1 MNPNEEYAEEITTPN
16 TTPKPQGMDT
26 HRKIM
31 LGLVV
36 ALVVVAAVMHGWR
49 VAAVGTL
56 ENKLALAES
65 QHAQAR
71 DQLIEQ
77 ARELDLRH
85 AEESLRLFSTP
96 FAWAVRR
103 EAMAANLDQVDQYF
117 TDLVQLPGFEAA
129 VLAKPDGKI
138 MVASDRKQLAQP
150 FASLYPA
157 DYLGFS
163 DIKIMREAGGR
174 LRAVIPVLGLNQQLG
189 TLVLD
194 YTPPAYPLK

>member
-1 MNPNEEYAEEITTPN
+1 MNTNEEYAEETT
-16 TTPKPQGMDT
+16 TSKPQGMDT
-26 HRKIM
+26 NRKIM

-36 ALVVVAAVMHGWR
+36 ALVVVAGLMYGWR

-56 ENKLALAES
+56 ENKLALVES

-117 TDLVQLPGFEAA
+117 TDVVQLPGFEAA

-157 DYLGFS
+157 DYLAFN

-174 LRAVIPVLGLNQQLG
+174 LRAVIPILGLNQQLG

>member
-1 MNPNEEYAEEITTPN
+1 MNPNEEYAEEIAEEINKPQ
-16 TTPKPQGMDT
+16 PQGMDT
-26 HRKIM
+26 NRKIM
-31 LGLVV
+31 LALVV
-36 ALVVVAAVMHGWR
+36 ALVVVAGVMHGWR

-77 ARELDLRH
+77 ARELDVRH

-138 MVASDRKQLAQP
+138 VVASDRKQLAQP
-150 FASLYPA
+150 IASLYSA
-157 DYLGFS
+157 DYLAFN

-174 LRAVIPVLGLNQQLG
+174 LRAVIPVLGLNQRLG

>member
-1 MNPNEEYAEEITTPN
+1 MNTNEEYAEEVTM
-16 TTPKPQGMDT
+16 PKAKGMDT

-31 LGLVV
+31 LALVV
-36 ALVVVAAVMHGWR
+36 ALVVVAGVMHGWR

-56 ENKLALAES
+56 ENKLALVES

-150 FASLYPA
+150 FSSLYPA
-157 DYLGFS
+157 DYLTFN
-163 DIKIMREAGGR
+163 DIKVLREAAGR
-174 LRAVIPVLGLNQQLG
+174 LRAVIPVMGLNQQLG